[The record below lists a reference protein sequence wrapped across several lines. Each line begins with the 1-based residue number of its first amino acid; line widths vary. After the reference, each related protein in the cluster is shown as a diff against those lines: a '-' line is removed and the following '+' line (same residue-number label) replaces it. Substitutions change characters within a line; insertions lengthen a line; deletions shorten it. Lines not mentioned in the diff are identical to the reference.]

1 MKRLSS
7 TTPNSL
13 RRGRAGFTLIELLVV
28 IAIIGIL
35 AAMMLP
41 ALGRAKGSGRTAVCT
56 SNLRQIA
63 LGLAIYAQD
72 NSDICVPGRPAR
84 IGLNSDPANIY
95 NVGNG
100 QQFRP
105 RWFVTLGAQSGL
117 YAFTTPS
124 PLLAD
129 DNTKL
134 VDNKVFACPEASDR
148 LNNRNLGYGYN
159 YQFLGNTRSHP
170 TRGFINFPVH
180 MVDLATPANTVMA
193 ADCLG
198 TAAGKSAITRT
209 GYQPS
214 GASDLNAVGN
224 HAWSLDPPRLIAGD
238 SDFCDDS
245 NRAPQH
251 RSAVEDRHRGRAATV
266 FTDTHVQALTPTE
279 LGYQANADGSFGLAG
294 NNRFFS
300 ASGRDDDP
308 PSIR

>member
-1 MKRLSS
+1 MAL
-7 TTPNSL
+7 TTPNSSG
-13 RRGRAGFTLIELLVV
+13 RGTVGFTLIELLVV

-35 AAMMLP
+35 ASMLLP
-41 ALGRAKGSGRTAVCT
+41 ALGRAKGSGRTAACT

-63 LGLAIYAQD
+63 LGFALYAQD
-72 NSDICVPGRPAR
+72 NGDVCVPGRPAR
-84 IGLNSDPANIY
+84 IGLNSNPANVY

-117 YAFTTPS
+117 FAFATPS
-124 PLLAD
+124 PNPAD
-129 DNTKL
+129 DNIKL
-134 VDNKVFACPEASDR
+134 VDNKIFACPEASDR

-170 TRGFINFPVH
+170 TRGFVNFPVR
-180 MVDLATPANTVMA
+180 MTDLLVPAKTVMA

-198 TAAGKSAITRT
+198 TAAGKAVSART
-209 GYQPS
+209 PYQLS
-214 GASDLNAVGN
+214 GASDLNAYGN
-224 HAWSLDPPRLIAGD
+224 HAWSLDPPRLVVGD

-251 RSAVEDRHRGRAATV
+251 RSGVEDRHRGRAATV
-266 FTDTHVQALTPTE
+266 FTDTHVQALTPAE
-279 LGYQANADGSFGLAG
+279 LGYQVNSDGSFGISG
-294 NNRFFS
+294 NNLSFS
-300 ASGRDDDP
+300 LSGRDDDP

>member
-1 MKRLSS
+1 ML
-7 TTPNSL
+7 TTSNSH
-13 RRGRAGFTLIELLVV
+13 RPTRAAFTLIELLVV

-63 LGLAIYAQD
+63 IGFSIYAQD
-72 NSDICVPGRPAR
+72 NDDACVPGRPAR
-84 IGLNSDPANIY
+84 IGVNSDPLNLY

-105 RWFVTLGAQSGL
+105 RWFVTLGAQSGV
-117 YAFTTPS
+117 YAYTTPS
-124 PLLAD
+124 PNPAD

-134 VDNKVFACPEASDR
+134 VDSKVFVCPEASDR

-159 YQFLGNTRSHP
+159 YQFLGNSRAHP
-170 TRGFINFPVH
+170 TRDFMNFPVRTAE
-180 MVDLATPANTVMA
+180 LATPANTVMA

-198 TAAGKSAITRT
+198 TAAGKPSIART
-209 GYQPS
+209 AYQPT
-214 GASDLNAVGN
+214 GTGDLNAFGN

-245 NRAPQH
+245 NRAPQN
-251 RSAVEDRHRGRAATV
+251 RSAVEERHHGRAATV
-266 FTDTHVQALTPTE
+266 FIDTHVQALTPTE

-300 ASGRDDDP
+300 ASGRDDAP